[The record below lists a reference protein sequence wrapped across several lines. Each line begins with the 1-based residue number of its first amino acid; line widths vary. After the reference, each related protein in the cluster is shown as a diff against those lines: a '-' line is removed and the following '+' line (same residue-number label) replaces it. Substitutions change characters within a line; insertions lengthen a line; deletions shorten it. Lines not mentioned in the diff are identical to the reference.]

1 MRHLILLSVL
11 MLAACWAAAQND
23 STQTT
28 PAGSQAG
35 EGSQTTVQGCLSG
48 SEGSYTLMADNGT
61 SYQLTGSSAKLKEH
75 VGHEVKITGTASP
88 SSGQAS
94 ANMGGE
100 AGGTGIPILQV
111 ESIKHVS
118 KTCQKSGAS
127 H

>member
-28 PAGSQAG
+28 PAGSQTG

-61 SYQLTGSSAKLKEH
+61 SYQLTGSTAKLKEH
-75 VGHEVKITGTASP
+75 VGHEVKITGTASA

-94 ANMGGE
+94 SNMGGQ
-100 AGGTGIPILQV
+100 GGSTDMPGLQV
-111 ESIKHVS
+111 DSVKHVS
-118 KTCQKSGAS
+118 KTCQKNGAS